1 MHMQEEQILVAKELL
16 QKGLSI
22 LDGKSHDYSQKG
34 NAFSNFEF
42 TGMILDFAELAGV
55 EGTDLAF
62 ISLVSTKLARMIAL
76 RGRASENAQ
85 PKNETLVDT
94 CIDIANYAALWGA
107 YVVDCNHGLN
117 VLPPLDTAAQ
127 SAQTPEKAPPAD
139 PMPPVQ
145 FDSIED
151 MSGREMDPE
160 NHVRRPT
167 QPAVTLTSSKPV
179 EGVIP
184 VRVEETHL
192 TGQRKGL
199 LHKRD

>member
-22 LDGKSHDYSQKG
+22 LDGKSHDYSQKR

-42 TGMILDFAELAGV
+42 TGMVLDFAEIAGV
-55 EGTDLAF
+55 EGADLAF
-62 ISLVSTKLARMIAL
+62 LSLISTKLARMIAL

-127 SAQTPEKAPPAD
+127 SAQTPREGSAGRPYAPCAIRLDRGHVWAGDGPGKSCASSHATRRYAD
-139 PMPPVQ
+139 V
-145 FDSIED
+145 IEACRGRH
-151 MSGREMDPE
+151 SG
-160 NHVRRPT
+160 
-167 QPAVTLTSSKPV
+167 AS
-179 EGVIP
+179 
-184 VRVEETHL
+184 
-192 TGQRKGL
+192 
-199 LHKRD
+199 